1 MPQPIRH
8 LIRFDQ
14 TGGPD
19 VLQWVEAPLD
29 APAAGEVQVR
39 HRAVGVNFID
49 TYHRSGL
56 YPVPLPS
63 GLGQEAAGVVEAVGE
78 GVSEFLP
85 GDRVAYAGGPVGAYS
100 DVRNIA
106 AAELVKLPEA
116 LSFEQGAAVMMQ
128 GLTAQYLLRRTYRVQ
143 PGDTILIHA
152 AAGGVGLIVCQW
164 AKALGATVI
173 GTVSS
178 DAKAE
183 LARRHGCDHTIVTS
197 REKVSQRVRELT
209 AGEGVAVVYDSVGKD
224 TFFDS
229 LACLRPLGMM
239 VSFGNASG
247 PVPAFEPSLLMKM
260 GSLFLTRPTLF
271 HYTQRRAD
279 LLAMAGELFDVVAS
293 GQVRISVNQ
302 RYPLRDAAL
311 AHAALEARRTTGS
324 TVLIP

>member
-1 MPQPIRH
+1 MRH

-143 PGDTILIHA
+143 PGDTLLIHA

-178 DAKAE
+178 DEKAE

>member
-143 PGDTILIHA
+143 PGDTLLIHA